1 MMPEARFHLHR
12 ASQTDTQFFFK
23 MLDAH
28 AQASEQL
35 GPDSTRSASSA
46 SEDSHDEQHVHYVV
60 CRREIPAVQDPEA
73 LWYQCGEAWSTLEEA
88 SNFAHEEILRPDNG
102 EGVDFTAGNEFSLR
116 QSSLEDG
123 SKYLELVNEGVGT
136 VEVVVLRT
144 MGKNRALPVR
154 NV

>member
-12 ASQTDTQFFFK
+12 ANQTDPQFFFK
-23 MLDAH
+23 TMDAH

-35 GPDSTRSASSA
+35 VPDDTRSTSSA
-46 SEDSHDEQHVHYVV
+46 SEDSQDEQHVHYVV
-60 CRREIPAVQDPEA
+60 CRRETLAAQDSEA
-73 LWYQCGEAWSTLEEA
+73 PWHQCGEAWSTLEEA
-88 SNFAHEEILRPDNG
+88 FHFAHEEILRSDNG
-102 EGVDFTAGNEFSLR
+102 ERVDFTAGNDFSLR

-144 MGKNRALPVR
+144 MGRNRALPVR